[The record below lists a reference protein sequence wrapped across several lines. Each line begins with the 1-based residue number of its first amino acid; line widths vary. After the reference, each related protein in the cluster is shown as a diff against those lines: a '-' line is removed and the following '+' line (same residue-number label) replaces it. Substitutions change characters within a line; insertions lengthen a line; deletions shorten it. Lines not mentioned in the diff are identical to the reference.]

1 MLSSFLRAP
10 VLMSYINLRRAAA
23 SLCIILPCSFFC
35 TSTCSATGFLIYN
48 QHAAA
53 NASAI
58 AYTAQVDNPSAVF
71 YNPAAINQLRGTQ
84 TSCGGVALIPRT
96 KFKSATTGKTTHMK
110 DHTYLLPTVYLTHKI
125 NERLSLGIGS
135 FSHFG
140 LSTDWPD
147 DWEGNFISTFAELRT
162 FFINPVVSYQVN
174 DTLSLAVGFS
184 PVYSDLRF
192 KKALK
197 IRQLPLNFGNAD
209 LDADGIGYGF
219 NLALLYRMS
228 DRIKFGLSYRSAIDI
243 DYEGDADFNANQ
255 LIKFL
260 LPEGRVDM
268 DIELPPIVAAGI
280 ATTITE
286 RLTIEFDLIWVGF
299 STYDELHADF
309 KKRVSPLLRNQFAPI
324 PRDYKD
330 VLDYA
335 ISAYYQMN
343 ESLTLRCGFLFDRST
358 VPEENADPI
367 LPDSDKYIIGAGFSF
382 KKAQFDLHVS
392 YYAVFSSKLTVRR
405 NYNDFNGTYESFAS
419 LLSIIFDYRF

>member
-1 MLSSFLRAP
+1 
-10 VLMSYINLRRAAA
+10 MSYINLKRAAVA
-23 SLCIILPCSFFC
+23 LCSILPCSFCC
-35 TSTCSATGFLIYN
+35 TSTGSATGFLIYN

-53 NASAI
+53 NASAV

-71 YNPAAINQLRGTQ
+71 YNPAAINQLSGTQ
-84 TSCGGVALIPRT
+84 TSGGGVALIPRT
-96 KFKSATTGKTTHMK
+96 KFKSAATGTTTHMK

-125 NERLSLGIGS
+125 NERFSLGIGS

-162 FFINPVVSYQVN
+162 FFINPVISCQVN
-174 DTLSLAVGFS
+174 DALSLAVGFS

-209 LDADGIGYGF
+209 LDGDGIGYGF

-228 DRIKFGLSYRSAIDI
+228 ERIKAGLSYRSAIDI
-243 DYEGDADFNANQ
+243 DYEGDADFNANP
-255 LIKFL
+255 LIQFL
-260 LPEGRVDM
+260 LPEGSVDL
-268 DIELPPIVAAGI
+268 DIELPPILAGGI
-280 ATTITE
+280 AATITE
-286 RLTIEFDLIWVGF
+286 KLTIECDLIWVGF

-309 KKRVSPLLRNQFAPI
+309 KQRVRPLLRNQFAPI

-335 ISAYYQMN
+335 ISAYYQLN
-343 ESLTLRCGFLFDRST
+343 TTLTLRCGFLFDRSA

-367 LPDSDKYIIGAGFSF
+367 LPDSDKYIVGAGFSV
-382 KKAQFDLHVS
+382 KKAQWDLHVS
-392 YYAVFSSKLTVRR
+392 YYGVFSSNLTVRR
-405 NYNDFNGTYESFAS
+405 NYTDFNGTYESFAS
-419 LLSIIFDYRF
+419 LISLSFDYRF

>member
-1 MLSSFLRAP
+1 MLSSFFLAP
-10 VLMSYINLRRAAA
+10 MLMSHINLKRAAVA
-23 SLCIILPCSFFC
+23 LCVILPCSFLY
-35 TSTCSATGFLIYN
+35 TSTGSATGFLIYN

-71 YNPAAINQLRGTQ
+71 YNPAAINQLSGTQ

-110 DHTYLLPTVYLTHKI
+110 DHTYLLPTLYLTHKI

-174 DTLSLAVGFS
+174 DALSLAVGFS

-219 NLALLYRMS
+219 NLALFYRMS

-260 LPEGRVDM
+260 LPEGRFDM

-286 RLTIEFDLIWVGF
+286 KLTIEFDLIWVGF

-309 KKRVSPLLRNQFAPI
+309 KQRVSPLLRNQFAPI

-343 ESLTLRCGFLFDRST
+343 ESLALRCGFLFGRST

-382 KKAQFDLHVS
+382 KKAQLDLHVS
-392 YYAVFSSKLTVRR
+392 YYAVFSSNLTVRR
-405 NYNDFNGTYESFAS
+405 NYNDFNGTYESYAS
-419 LLSIIFDYRF
+419 LISISCDYRF

>member
-1 MLSSFLRAP
+1 MWWSS
-10 VLMSYINLRRAAA
+10 
-23 SLCIILPCSFFC
+23 
-35 TSTCSATGFLIYN
+35 
-48 QHAAA
+48 
-53 NASAI
+53 
-58 AYTAQVDNPSAVF
+58 
-71 YNPAAINQLRGTQ
+71 
-84 TSCGGVALIPRT
+84 
-96 KFKSATTGKTTHMK
+96 THSPHQIQK
-110 DHTYLLPTVYLTHKI
+110 CYYRQNYPYEDHTYLLPTVYLTHKI

-286 RLTIEFDLIWVGF
+286 KLTIEFDLIWVGF

-405 NYNDFNGTYESFAS
+405 NYNDFNGTYESYAS
-419 LLSIIFDYRF
+419 LLSISFDYRF